1 MDFFCVSVAA
11 PEIANTLN
19 ISVTDVTWG
28 VTLVLML
35 RSVGAVI
42 FGIASDYFGRKWTYI
57 SIVTLFVVV
66 EVGTGFVQTYQQFL
80 GVRAIFGILMGAM
93 YPIAMV
99 TALEGQPIAARS
111 VLLGLFYQGIVLDI
125 LWLWFGIE
133 HLLALIKKVKVGDL

>member
-1 MDFFCVSVAA
+1 
-11 PEIANTLN
+11 
-19 ISVTDVTWG
+19 
-28 VTLVLML
+28 
-35 RSVGAVI
+35 
-42 FGIASDYFGRKWTYI
+42 
-57 SIVTLFVVV
+57 
-66 EVGTGFVQTYQQFL
+66 
-80 GVRAIFGILMGAM
+80 M